1 MVIATQNPVDHE
13 GTFPLPE
20 AQLDRFLI
28 KLSLGYP
35 TIEEEALM
43 LKRLQFGHPID
54 DVVPVVSS
62 ADWIAC
68 QEVVRKIHLD
78 DQIRTYILEIVHGTR
93 DNENILLGGSPR
105 ASLSL
110 QRAAQAS
117 AAIQGRTF
125 VVPDDVKKL
134 VAPVLSHRIILKPE
148 TRLRKIKTEDV
159 IKDVLDDIPV
169 PVSSDYHTEKITSNV
184 LAPWN
189 NTDRIFGPSFG
200 LRAPCILCLPN
211 GIDFDEQS
219 FVGLA
224 LGERAK
230 N

>member
-1 MVIATQNPVDHE
+1 
-13 GTFPLPE
+13 
-20 AQLDRFLI
+20 
-28 KLSLGYP
+28 
-35 TIEEEALM
+35 
-43 LKRLQFGHPID
+43 
-54 DVVPVVSS
+54 
-62 ADWIAC
+62 
-68 QEVVRKIHLD
+68 VRKIHLD

-159 IKDVLDDIPV
+159 INDVLDDIPV
-169 PVSSDYHTEKITSNV
+169 PVSSDYHTEK
-184 LAPWN
+184 
-189 NTDRIFGPSFG
+189 DYF
-200 LRAPCILCLPN
+200 
-211 GIDFDEQS
+211 
-219 FVGLA
+219 
-224 LGERAK
+224 
-230 N
+230 

>member
-169 PVSSDYHTEKITSNV
+169 PVSSDYHTEK
-184 LAPWN
+184 
-189 NTDRIFGPSFG
+189 DYF
-200 LRAPCILCLPN
+200 
-211 GIDFDEQS
+211 
-219 FVGLA
+219 
-224 LGERAK
+224 
-230 N
+230 

>member
-1 MVIATQNPVDHE
+1 
-13 GTFPLPE
+13 
-20 AQLDRFLI
+20 
-28 KLSLGYP
+28 
-35 TIEEEALM
+35 M

-169 PVSSDYHTEKITSNV
+169 PVSSDYHTEK
-184 LAPWN
+184 
-189 NTDRIFGPSFG
+189 DYF
-200 LRAPCILCLPN
+200 
-211 GIDFDEQS
+211 
-219 FVGLA
+219 
-224 LGERAK
+224 
-230 N
+230 

>member
-93 DNENILLGGSPR
+93 DNENILLGGSPGHR
-105 ASLSL
+105 FHYKERHKQAL
-110 QRAAQAS
+110 QFKEEHSWCLMMSRSWLHLCFRIELFSSQK
-117 AAIQGRTF
+117 
-125 VVPDDVKKL
+125 PDLGKL
-134 VAPVLSHRIILKPE
+134 K
-148 TRLRKIKTEDV
+148 RKM
-159 IKDVLDDIPV
+159 
-169 PVSSDYHTEKITSNV
+169 SSKM
-184 LAPWN
+184 
-189 NTDRIFGPSFG
+189 F
-200 LRAPCILCLPN
+200 
-211 GIDFDEQS
+211 
-219 FVGLA
+219 
-224 LGERAK
+224 
-230 N
+230 